1 MGIAELGTSLIWMV
15 AEFYLCYFFL
25 CEYGK
30 IGIEEGKKNQGFFQ
44 VAGVYWWVVL
54 LGLGWWWVDEKE
66 GKTERRRTEMK
77 REEREIFYII
87 LLCNLYYFNML
98 YEKIKVGV
106 LGVL

>member
-1 MGIAELGTSLIWMV
+1 
-15 AEFYLCYFFL
+15 
-25 CEYGK
+25 
-30 IGIEEGKKNQGFFQ
+30 
-44 VAGVYWWVVL
+44 
-54 LGLGWWWVDEKE
+54 
-66 GKTERRRTEMK
+66 MK

>member
-1 MGIAELGTSLIWMV
+1 MAELVMGLIWMV
-15 AEFYLCYFFL
+15 AEFYLCSFFL
-25 CEYGK
+25 CEYGR

-66 GKTERRRTEMK
+66 GKTERWRTEMK

-87 LLCNLYYFNML
+87 LLCNLYYFNMQ
-98 YEKIKVGV
+98 YEKIKYELLDV
-106 LGVL
+106 L